1 MVGDGIND
9 APALAKAD
17 LGIAVGSGTDV
28 AIETGDIILIKD
40 DIRDV
45 VTAIDLSKKTI
56 HKIWQNFFWAF
67 IYNIIAIPVAA
78 GVHLFITQT
87 AGVPAPWV
95 VEAAAFLGEASGKI
109 FLNLSQSSLRPEIAG
124 FAMAFSSVS
133 VVMNSLLL
141 NRYKEPKFAREN
153 KKQ

>member
-1 MVGDGIND
+1 M
-9 APALAKAD
+9 
-17 LGIAVGSGTDV
+17 
-28 AIETGDIILIKD
+28 
-40 DIRDV
+40 

-67 IYNIIAIPVAA
+67 VYNVVAIPVAA
-78 GVHLFITQT
+78 GIHLFITQT

-95 VEAAAFLGEASGKI
+95 IEIAGSLGNTAGQI

-141 NRYKEPKFAREN
+141 NRYKEPKFAREA
-153 KKQ
+153 KIK